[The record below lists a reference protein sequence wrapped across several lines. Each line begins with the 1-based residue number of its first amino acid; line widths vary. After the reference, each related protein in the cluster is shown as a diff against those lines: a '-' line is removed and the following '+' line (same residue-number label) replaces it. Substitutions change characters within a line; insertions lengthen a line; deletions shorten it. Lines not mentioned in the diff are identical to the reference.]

1 MSVDTPLLRRA
12 VPALRVELADAATRG
27 RTVTLAEAS
36 AFLGLPHPRRE
47 APLDGGPSAPE
58 VLEALQ
64 RMCAERGEP
73 DLASL
78 VLPHDDVDSADS
90 TDGAGGADELEGS
103 AGSCDEER
111 RRCWRH
117 WGGPAA
123 EATGLARTSAPR

>member
-27 RTVTLAEAS
+27 RTLTLAEAS
-36 AFLGLPHPRRE
+36 AFLALPLPR
-47 APLDGGPSAPE
+47 LDASTAGRPSAHD
-58 VLEALQ
+58 VLAALQ
-64 RMCAERGEP
+64 LACAERGEP

-78 VLPHDDVDSADS
+78 VLPHDDPTAPVA
-90 TDGAGGADELEGS
+90 
-103 AGSCDEER
+103 SCDEER

-123 EATGLARTSAPR
+123 EATGLARTSTSS